1 MTYKLLFLKEAAE
14 EFKKLDKA
22 VQRIIK
28 EKLELLSQ
36 NPEWLKNN
44 IKPLKGKYK
53 GLYRLR
59 VGDYRIIYQ
68 LDKEKLIIIV
78 IRIGHRKDIY

>member
-1 MTYKLLFLKEAAE
+1 MKYKLLFLKEAAE

-28 EKLELLSQ
+28 EKLEILAQ
-36 NPEWLKNN
+36 NPELLKNN

-59 VGDYRIIYQ
+59 VGNYRVVYR
-68 LDKEKLIIIV
+68 LNKEEITILI

>member
-1 MTYKLLFLKEAAE
+1 MKYQLLFLKEAAE
-14 EFKKLDKA
+14 EFKKLDKP

-28 EKLELLSQ
+28 EKLEILAQ
-36 NPEWLKNN
+36 NPELLKNN

-59 VGDYRIIYQ
+59 VGNYRVVYR
-68 LDKEKLIIIV
+68 LNKEEITILV

>member
-1 MTYKLLFLKEAAE
+1 MKYKLFFLKEAVE

-28 EKLELLSQ
+28 EKLEILAQ
-36 NPEWLKNN
+36 NPELLKNN
-44 IKPLKGKYK
+44 IKPLKGKYR

-59 VGDYRIIYQ
+59 VGNYRVIYR
-68 LDKEKLIIIV
+68 LDKEEITILV